1 MANFEEILILDGINI
16 VFYSINSGVLTDL
29 VQDRRATSSLQ
40 QVQFL
45 QSIRLR

>member
-16 VFYSINSGVLTDL
+16 VFYTINNGVLTDL
-29 VQDRRATSSLQ
+29 VQGRRACLQ